1 MNIITNNCSGG
12 YIYKDC
18 IKCDFMNP
26 FIWSSI
32 DFDNFLKLVINY
44 DTINFRNIKCELIE
58 NNSNICKNKSLV
70 PKLTIDNTI
79 DIHYF
84 HYIYNDKYQTP
95 TKIEGYTMCN
105 DIIEYTIDCYIRR
118 LEKMKD
124 DPIFVWD
131 VTRCNWYNPNK
142 IDPIKAFKEIESKYK
157 IIIFSPKVQTEICQN
172 IILLKKDNLDFEVN
186 VSAKNIYNNIIKLY
200 V

>member
-1 MNIITNNCSGG
+1 
-12 YIYKDC
+12 
-18 IKCDFMNP
+18 
-26 FIWSSI
+26 
-32 DFDNFLKLVINY
+32 
-44 DTINFRNIKCELIE
+44 
-58 NNSNICKNKSLV
+58 
-70 PKLTIDNTI
+70 
-79 DIHYF
+79 
-84 HYIYNDKYQTP
+84 
-95 TKIEGYTMCN
+95 
-105 DIIEYTIDCYIRR
+105 
-118 LEKMKD
+118 MKD
-124 DPIFVWD
+124 DPIFVLD